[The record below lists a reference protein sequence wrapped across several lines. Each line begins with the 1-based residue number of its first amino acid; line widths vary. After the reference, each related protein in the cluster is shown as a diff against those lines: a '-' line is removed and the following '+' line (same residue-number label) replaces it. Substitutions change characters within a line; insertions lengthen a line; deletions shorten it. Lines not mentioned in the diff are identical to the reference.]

1 MSTHLGSTERSLR
14 LANWRWAYGSC
25 MFLTGALS
33 GYTRI
38 RPAFLSPLMSM
49 IEPSL
54 DPSDEWAIKSI

>member
-14 LANWRWAYGSC
+14 LSNWRWAYGSS

-38 RPAFLSPLMSM
+38 RPAFLPPLMSI

-54 DPSDEWAIKSI
+54 DPSDGTAIKSV